1 MLLVGQKPSQ
11 NKQQGV
17 APLSTHLQAGDD
29 VVDVQVLGFNV
40 MIDVQVVAR
49 VWLVID
55 RIHAG
60 NGIPLS
66 PHRHIP
72 GTEEEITIH
81 CRRSNND
88 SGHFHSALS
97 H

>member
-1 MLLVGQKPSQ
+1 MLLVGRKPSG

-17 APLSTHLQAGDD
+17 APLPTHLQASDD

-55 RIHAG
+55 GVHTG
-60 NGIPLS
+60 NGIAFS

-81 CRRSNND
+81 CRRSKND
-88 SGHFHSALS
+88 SGHFHSTLS